1 MQHVSL
7 LATGEGRWIPA
18 DGAALLDLLGD
29 PKPDFDPVG
38 FVVRN
43 LGFVQYEVFADS
55 FAQITLFPKR
65 VTLQALAAVQRR
77 ILSDTVRVFRL
88 DYLDDETKLWTQEL
102 AMNPREA
109 IGKLNR
115 LCGTYAEGA
124 VREGY
129 EVEPLDLGAV
139 MADERHPAH
148 SLLRKWRSAF
158 HQFDDGI
165 MPFIAKH
172 GLASQSMVIGIDP
185 KRPEP
190 IFRFIGE
197 GYAIYGG
204 DYFLRAVGQKVADQ
218 PDKRYGE
225 WVAPF
230 YSEVASTW
238 QPRLDRCSAPIKDA
252 TRPHLRYERLI
263 LPWSTASGEVLL
275 TLSTR
280 FLEPEAAADAGS
292 SDKVLARKPAKS
304 S

>member
-1 MQHVSL
+1 MEHVSL
-7 LATGEGRWIPA
+7 LATADGRWIPA
-18 DGAALLDLLGD
+18 DGAALLQLLGD
-29 PKPDFDPVG
+29 PEPDFDPVG

-43 LGFVQYEVFADS
+43 LGFVQYEAFADS

-65 VTLQALAAVQRR
+65 VALPALDAVRR
-77 ILSDTVRVFRL
+77 RVLSGDVRVFRL
-88 DYLDDETKLWTQEL
+88 DYLDDETKRWTQEL

-109 IGKLNR
+109 VGKLNR

-124 VREGY
+124 ALAGY

-148 SLLRKWRSAF
+148 ALLRKWRSAF
-158 HQFDDGI
+158 HQFDDGV
-165 MPFIAKH
+165 MPFIARN
-172 GLASQSMVIGIDP
+172 GLASRSMVIGVDP
-185 KRPEP
+185 QHPEP
-190 IFRFIGE
+190 VFRFIGE
-197 GYAIYGG
+197 GYAVYGG
-204 DYFLRAVGQKVADQ
+204 DYFLRAVGEKVSDQ

-230 YSEVASTW
+230 YTEVAATW
-238 QPRLDRCSAPIKDA
+238 RPRLDRCSAPIQDA

-263 LPWSTASGEVLL
+263 LPWSTGSGEVLL

-280 FLEPEAAADAGS
+280 FLDGEEEDEGS
-292 SDKVLARKPAKS
+292 SDKVLARNPAKS